1 MGPFQKKTGDLV
13 TQDMEKA
20 EVLKYIFA
28 SVFTEKCCSHTAEGH
43 RGKMQGLGMM
53 PGLHHKK

>member
-13 TQDMEKA
+13 TPDMEKA
-20 EVLKYIFA
+20 EELKSA
-28 SVFTEKCCSHTAEGH
+28 PAALLEGH